1 MIGSSS
7 NLALETWEEKNG
19 IYTTALSPSPP
30 PPSLFSL
37 DQILVKDGISGIWAL
52 QSKNF
57 Y

>member
-7 NLALETWEEKNG
+7 NLALETWEKKMEF
-19 IYTTALSPSPP
+19 TPLPSAPPPP